1 VAKKRNRKRGWSGAP
16 ATRPAGATRPGGSTR
31 PAGGTTATRP
41 GPASEDD
48 GDVAAAAPETPAAS
62 STARPARTQTAAP
75 SQQTLS
81 NRAARKEEARKQ
93 RELIRRREARRRTM
107 RRWGIIAGVVVAVG
121 AVATLIVL
129 NSGGGKDLNGVNPR
143 DLPGI
148 ITDPAPWPPQN
159 DTLADRLDAMGLPP
173 LGGEAQAYHIHQ
185 NLVVYI
191 DGVAQQVP
199 YGIGLITSSSLAE
212 IHTHSNS
219 GTIHVEA
226 GANRHFTLQTVFDI
240 WGVLFTKDQLGSYK
254 NTADKKIRIFV
265 DGKQVSGD
273 PAKVPLADQ
282 VVIVVT
288 YGTAAE
294 VPSPMPSNYLY
305 EKPPTTGPA
314 TPGTTGATSAPG
326 TSGQPTPAAS

>member
-1 VAKKRNRKRGWSGAP
+1 VAKKRNRKRGWGAP
-16 ATRPAGATRPGGSTR
+16 ASRPAGATRPGGSTR

-41 GPASEDD
+41 SPAADD
-48 GDVAAAAPETPAAS
+48 NGGEVAIADTPAPSAA
-62 STARPARTQTAAP
+62 TTRPAKSQPAAP

-81 NRAARKEEARKQ
+81 NRAARKEEARKH

-107 RRWGIIAGVVVAVG
+107 RRWSIIAGVVVAVG
-121 AVATLIVL
+121 AVAALIVV
-129 NSGGGKDLNGVNPR
+129 NAGGGKDLNQVNPR

-294 VPSPMPSNYLY
+294 VPSPMPSNFQY
-305 EKPPTTGPA
+305 EKPPTSGPA
-314 TPGTTGATSAPG
+314 TPATTGAPTAPA
-326 TSGQPTPAAS
+326 SGQPTTSAT